1 MSYIRP
7 VKFQPQKL
15 EMLASQVYLNSVI
28 SVLRKHRHFI
38 SDAVCL
44 RVLRKQIGD
53 NLRQSMAKSVRED
66 LLKIGGGIIQRE
78 NWSAIRD
85 FMVPDLMVMFL
96 YVFYTPDIRYL
107 EIPNLIRSIDR
118 VTILD
123 LLNNL
128 GTPGGHDLEVLK
140 IRMFERSEI
149 SLEESYLVK
158 RALRGFL
165 TLRSLTLW
173 KVCDDAMMQIIGV
186 TCRHLEHLDIWKS
199 SAVSDSGVSMFLG
212 LEAERQFKV
221 CSTLKKILIKDTSIT
236 DRGAF
241 QLLFYCQKLE
251 LLDFSHDSFLQQFL
265 CRIGDSYLKFEHDY
279 NLRNIFLPVSQPLL
293 FHSVIKAL
301 PNLEELSVWTSL
313 RQVPDLQTSDVPGV
327 TSLKLGG
334 ISHNSFFTQSL
345 TIMGENLV
353 SLKLE
358 TIYFDISID
367 EIGLLCPHLEELSII
382 NARAAIGSSS
392 GSSAISSLQT
402 INSSTQNHTS
412 KLKPTKPFSKLKL
425 VYLFLVQYTDT
436 QYTALHYILRY
447 ATSLESIQVTGTPYL
462 TDSCIT
468 SILGLN
474 PLSRLKRF
482 IMSHPVG
489 QDQPL
494 MVPLTARTVTALHK
508 SCFDLQCIG
517 DLKYWALTS
526 VQRRKLSFDLG
537 CTLSIAK

>member
-15 EMLASQVYLNSVI
+15 ELLSSQVYLEKVI

-53 NLRQSMAKSVRED
+53 NLRISMAKSVRED
-66 LLKIGGGIIQRE
+66 LLRIGGNMIQKE

-107 EIPNLIRSIDR
+107 ELPNLIRSIDR

-123 LLNNL
+123 LLNNV
-128 GTPGGHDLEVLK
+128 GTPGGHDLEILK
-140 IRMFERSEI
+140 VRMFERSEI

-173 KVCDDAMMQIIGV
+173 KICDDGMMQIIGV

-199 SAVSDSGVSMFLG
+199 SAVTDSGVSMFLG

-221 CSTLKKILIKDTSIT
+221 CSTLKKVLIKDTSVT

-241 QLLFYCQKLE
+241 QLLFYCLKLE

-313 RQVPDLQTSDVPGV
+313 RQVPDLQSSDVPGV

-334 ISHNSFFTQSL
+334 LSHNSFFTQAL
-345 TIMGENLV
+345 TTMGENLV

-367 EIGLLCPHLEELSII
+367 EIGNLCKNLEELSVI
-382 NARAAIGSSS
+382 NARAAINTNTR
-392 GSSAISSLQT
+392 AT
-402 INSSTQNHTS
+402 IINNNTVSIKS
-412 KLKPTKPFSKLKL
+412 KQEKPFSKLKL

-447 ATSLESIQVTGTPYL
+447 ASSLESIQVTGTPYL
-462 TDSCIT
+462 TDSCIG
-468 SILGLN
+468 SILKLN

-494 MVPLTARTVTALHK
+494 MVPLTARTVTSLHK
-508 SCFDLQCIG
+508 SCPDLQCIG

-526 VQRRKLSFDLG
+526 MQRRKLSFDLG
-537 CTLSIAK
+537 CTLSISK